1 MEKKI
6 VDYSEYNKIYLPRA
20 ENLAGFF
27 KRLDHAVKKSGAYD
41 EVMHQLR
48 CIGLSEDL
56 AKTAE
61 EAAHLYKEHHKK
73 RIAEE
78 QQGKRS
84 VDYHEPVYAV
94 FFEQRLPD
102 STRETR
108 LLNVFATSKDAK
120 DHVEKLWFHLKDV
133 FREAVVNWVSANGAL
148 FAVLIESHDN
158 NQEQPTCHE
167 IWLENH
173 RDTVYCTLRYVE
185 TRLE

>member
-61 EAAHLYKEHHKK
+61 EAAHLYKEYHKK

-78 QQGKRS
+78 QHGKRS
-84 VDYHEPVYAV
+84 VEYNEPVYTV
-94 FFEQRLPD
+94 FYEQRLPD
-102 STRETR
+102 APRQIQMLTA
-108 LLNVFATSKDAK
+108 FATPECAK
-120 DHVEKLWFHLKDV
+120 EHIDKVWPHLKKAFCD
-133 FREAVVNWVSANGAL
+133 AVVKLLSAKGVPC
-148 FAVLIESHDN
+148 VLL
-158 NQEQPTCHE
+158 QEQMEPHE
-167 IWLENH
+167 IWLEDNK
-173 RDTVYCTLRYVE
+173 DTVYCSLQCAE
-185 TRLE
+185 MKLG